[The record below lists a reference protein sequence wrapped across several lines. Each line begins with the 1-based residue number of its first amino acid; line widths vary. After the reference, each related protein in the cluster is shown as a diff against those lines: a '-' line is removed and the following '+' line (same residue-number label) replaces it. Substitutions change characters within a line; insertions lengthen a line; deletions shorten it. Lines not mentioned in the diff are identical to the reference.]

1 MYQRIKE
8 RKIPNHNV
16 VFSKFV
22 FVQANSPIHC
32 LLFLISAD
40 MTQKNSSI
48 ECSVPGVLIS
58 KEKDKFSLNS
68 SSMTT
73 QIKATKFCEI
83 STVDLTVTTQY
94 KYKCTGEISQKFV
107 AFSEYMNFIRCCKIM
122 DAKKHEKYWLR
133 KESVAKIPYNL

>member
-83 STVDLTVTTQY
+83 STVDLTVT
-94 KYKCTGEISQKFV
+94 
-107 AFSEYMNFIRCCKIM
+107 A
-122 DAKKHEKYWLR
+122 
-133 KESVAKIPYNL
+133 

>member
-1 MYQRIKE
+1 MKDQRLKE

-16 VFSKFV
+16 VFSKFA

-73 QIKATKFCEI
+73 QINQIAKKFKRMKLSEI
-83 STVDLTVTTQY
+83 SIINSFLIELSEMY
-94 KYKCTGEISQKFV
+94 LGSISKYFRLLV
-107 AFSEYMNFIRCCKIM
+107 
-122 DAKKHEKYWLR
+122 
-133 KESVAKIPYNL
+133 